1 MKSVGIFLIFLGL
14 LSGCANSTKLSLY
27 QKLDGK
33 AGIGRIVDS
42 FIYQIGNDEQIIH
55 YFERSNIAHFR
66 QGFINHVCML
76 VEGPCTYD
84 GDSMVAIHTG
94 MHITE
99 KDFNHVVDL
108 LINAM
113 NEQDVSH
120 SLQNDILSRMAPLR
134 DEIIK
139 M

>member
-1 MKSVGIFLIFLGL
+1 MKSVGIFLICLGL

-55 YFERSNIAHFR
+55 YFEHSNIAHFR
-66 QGFINHVCML
+66 QGFINHMCML

-113 NEQDVSH
+113 NEQEVSH

>member
-1 MKSVGIFLIFLGL
+1 MKSVGIFLICLGL

-55 YFERSNIAHFR
+55 YFEHSNIAHFR
-66 QGFINHVCML
+66 QGFINHMCML

>member
-1 MKSVGIFLIFLGL
+1 MKSVGIFLMCLGL

-42 FIYQIGNDEQIIH
+42 FIYQIGNDEQVIH
-55 YFERSNIAHFR
+55 YFEHSNIAHFR
-66 QGFINHVCML
+66 QGFINHMCML

>member
-1 MKSVGIFLIFLGL
+1 MKSVGIFLICLGL

-55 YFERSNIAHFR
+55 YFEHSNIAHFR
-66 QGFINHVCML
+66 QGFINHMCML

-94 MHITE
+94 MNITE

>member
-1 MKSVGIFLIFLGL
+1 MKSVGIFLMCLGL

-55 YFERSNIAHFR
+55 YFEHSNIAHFR

>member
-1 MKSVGIFLIFLGL
+1 MKSVGIFLICLGL

-42 FIYQIGNDEQIIH
+42 FIYQIGNDEEIIH
-55 YFERSNIAHFR
+55 YFEHSNIAHIG
-66 QGFINHVCML
+66 QGFINHMCML

>member
-14 LSGCANSTKLSLY
+14 LSGRANSTKLSLY

-55 YFERSNIAHFR
+55 YFEHSNIAHFR

>member
-1 MKSVGIFLIFLGL
+1 MKSVAIFFICIIL
-14 LSGCANSTKLSLY
+14 LNGCSSSTQLSLY

-33 AGIGRIVDS
+33 AGLARIVDS
-42 FIYQIGNDEQIIH
+42 FIYQIGNDEQVIH
-55 YFERSNIAHFR
+55 YFEHSNITHFR
-66 QGFINHVCML
+66 QGFITHMCML
-76 VEGPCTYD
+76 VEGPCEYD

-113 NEQDVSH
+113 NEQNINH
-120 SLQNDILSRMAPLR
+120 NLQNEILSRMAPLR
-134 DEIIK
+134 SEIIK
-139 M
+139 I

>member
-55 YFERSNIAHFR
+55 YFEHSNIAHFR

>member
-1 MKSVGIFLIFLGL
+1 MKSVGIFLICLGL

-55 YFERSNIAHFR
+55 YFEDSNIAHFR
-66 QGFINHVCML
+66 QGFINHMCML

>member
-55 YFERSNIAHFR
+55 YFEHSNIAHFR
-66 QGFINHVCML
+66 QGFINHVRML

>member
-1 MKSVGIFLIFLGL
+1 MKSVGIFIVCVGL
-14 LSGCANSTKLSLY
+14 LCSCASSTQLSLY

-55 YFERSNIAHFR
+55 YFEHSNIAYFR
-66 QGFINHVCML
+66 QGFITHMCML

>member
-1 MKSVGIFLIFLGL
+1 MKSVGIFLICLGL

-55 YFERSNIAHFR
+55 YFEHSNIAHFR

>member
-1 MKSVGIFLIFLGL
+1 MKSVGIFLICLGL

-55 YFERSNIAHFR
+55 YFEHSNIAHFR
-66 QGFINHVCML
+66 QGFINHMCML

-99 KDFNHVVDL
+99 KYFNHVVDL

>member
-1 MKSVGIFLIFLGL
+1 
-14 LSGCANSTKLSLY
+14 
-27 QKLDGK
+27 
-33 AGIGRIVDS
+33 
-42 FIYQIGNDEQIIH
+42 
-55 YFERSNIAHFR
+55 
-66 QGFINHVCML
+66 
-76 VEGPCTYD
+76 
-84 GDSMVAIHTG
+84 MVAIHTG

>member
-1 MKSVGIFLIFLGL
+1 MKSVGIFLICLGL

-55 YFERSNIAHFR
+55 YFEHSNIAHFR
-66 QGFINHVCML
+66 QGFINHMCML

-113 NEQDVSH
+113 NEQNISH
-120 SLQNDILSRMAPLR
+120 SLQNDILSSMAPLR
-134 DEIIK
+134 GEIIK

>member
-1 MKSVGIFLIFLGL
+1 MQNIAVFLLCAGL
-14 LSGCANSTKLSLY
+14 LVGCANKPALSLY
-27 QKLDGK
+27 QQLDGK
-33 AGIGRIVDS
+33 AGIAKLVDS
-42 FIYQIGNDEQIIH
+42 FIYQIGNDEQVFH
-55 YFERSNIAHFR
+55 YFEHANITHFR
-66 QGFINHVCML
+66 DGFISHMCML

>member
-1 MKSVGIFLIFLGL
+1 M
-14 LSGCANSTKLSLY
+14 
-27 QKLDGK
+27 
-33 AGIGRIVDS
+33 
-42 FIYQIGNDEQIIH
+42 
-55 YFERSNIAHFR
+55 
-66 QGFINHVCML
+66 CML

>member
-1 MKSVGIFLIFLGL
+1 MKSVGIFLMCLGL

-55 YFERSNIAHFR
+55 YFEHSNIAHFR
-66 QGFINHVCML
+66 QGFINHMCML